1 MILEIITPEKKLF
14 EDEVFGV
21 QLPGVDGSFE
31 ILNRHAPFVS
41 ALGKGTIKV
50 LLQKNSFSSYSI
62 SGGFVEVLQNKTSV
76 LVENAV
82 PVA

>member
-1 MILEIITPEKKLF
+1 
-14 EDEVFGV
+14 
-21 QLPGVDGSFE
+21 
-31 ILNRHAPFVS
+31 
-41 ALGKGTIKV
+41 V